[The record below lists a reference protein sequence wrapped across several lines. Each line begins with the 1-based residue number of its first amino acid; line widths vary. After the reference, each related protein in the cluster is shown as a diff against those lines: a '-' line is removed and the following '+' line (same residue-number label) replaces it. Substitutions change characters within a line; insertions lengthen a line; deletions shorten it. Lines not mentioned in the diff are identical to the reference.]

1 MTLDISA
8 LGDNGI
14 SAATL
19 TLTAQG
25 ADTLQF
31 VAATDIDSAD
41 LLAPFSKLILM
52 DGAACRFVGWLDRAP
67 RSASGTAQSRAYSLT
82 GPMRWFD
89 RTPWTNEMHGGRA
102 ELSQVDGSNV
112 LPLDT
117 TIRAILDFVRTK
129 TSNAISY
136 VDADLDDDVFQFVI
150 PPETRID
157 SKCGDLLRRALKF
170 VPTVVFWWDYTT
182 TQTIAGHPVLIPT
195 IRFADADKVY
205 PDKTLSETAYDITQA
220 APDPQYDLLYNKV
233 RIYWLGDGTV
243 ARTDELTATSG
254 DAFDIVAATPAA
266 ARTLV
271 QSFET
276 GMYNVPAEGI
286 AARLLKHASR
296 LHVNCSPTMLGLDWT
311 HKPGQLWSYDGI
323 LASAYQSFCYQ
334 VTRDLFQ
341 LTQTL
346 SLGVPPE
353 FSAYKLSDGNN
364 SNPPPKNPAGSGHP
378 FQGIDASDPN
388 SSSKKVRIIYGT
400 VSGTAPNGFS
410 DGDDPAFI
418 LDASGSK
425 VVYICV
431 TIDATDGS
439 ITSRTVGQASS
450 MPSDGDTTFYNQLCS
465 YTIESSRLNISQAV
479 AGSLSF
485 QACPYWYSNPRS
497 WTPAWGAV

>member
-1 MTLDISA
+1 MTVDISD
-8 LGDNGI
+8 LGANGI

-19 TLTAQG
+19 TQTAQG

-31 VAATDIDSAD
+31 VAAANIDSAD

-67 RSASGTAQSRAYSLT
+67 RSASATAQTRAYLLN
-82 GPMRWFD
+82 GPMRWLD
-89 RTPWTNEMHGGRA
+89 RTPWTNEVHGGRA
-102 ELSQVDGSNV
+102 ELSQVDGTNI

-136 VDADLDDDVFQFVI
+136 VDADLDDDVFQFAI
-150 PPETRID
+150 PPETRVD

-170 VPTVVFWWDYTT
+170 VPTVVFWWDYST
-182 TQTIAGHPVLIPT
+182 TQTISGHVVYIPT
-195 IRFADADKVY
+195 IRFADADKVTA
-205 PDKTLSETAYDITQA
+205 DKTLSETAYDLTQA

-233 RIYWLGDGTV
+233 KIYWLNDSNV
-243 ARTDELTATSG
+243 ERIDEVTATSG
-254 DAFDIVAATPAA
+254 DAYDIVTATPAA

-276 GMYNVPAEGI
+276 GMYNVPAAGI
-286 AARLLKHASR
+286 AARILKHASR
-296 LHVNCSPTMLGLDWT
+296 LHVNCSPTMVGLDWT
-311 HKPGQLWSYDGI
+311 HKPGQLWAYDGI
-323 LASAYQSFCYQ
+323 LYSPYKSFCYQ
-334 VTRDLFQ
+334 VSRDLFQ

-364 SNPPPKNPAGSGHP
+364 ANPPTKNPAGSGHP

-388 SSSKKVRIIYGT
+388 SSDKKLRIIYGT
-400 VSGTAPNGFS
+400 ISGVAPDGFS
-410 DGDDPAFI
+410 DGDDPTFI
-418 LDASGSK
+418 LDASGSQI
-425 VVYICV
+425 VYVCV
-431 TIDATDGS
+431 TISSTDGS
-439 ITSRTVGQASS
+439 ISSRTVGQASS
-450 MPSDGDTTFYNQLCS
+450 MPGDTDTNFYYQLCS
-465 YTIESSRLNISQAV
+465 YTITGSRLNISQAV
-479 AGSLSF
+479 AGSLNF

-497 WTPAWGAV
+497 WTPSWGPV